1 MLMTPIGRIYLAS
14 TSVDL
19 RKLYQT
25 LGLYVKSVLKGN
37 PLKGDFFVF
46 YNKRHDLLKILY
58 WQTNGVC
65 LWQKRIEEA
74 TFNRHAKIL
83 GACPRAG

>member
-19 RKLYQT
+19 RKSYQT

-58 WQTNGVC
+58 
-65 LWQKRIEEA
+65 
-74 TFNRHAKIL
+74 
-83 GACPRAG
+83 